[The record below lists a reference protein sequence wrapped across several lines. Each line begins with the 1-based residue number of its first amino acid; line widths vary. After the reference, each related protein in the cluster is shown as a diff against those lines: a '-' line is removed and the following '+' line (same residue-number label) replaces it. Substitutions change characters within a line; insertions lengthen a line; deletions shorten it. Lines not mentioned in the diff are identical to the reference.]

1 MIVRKL
7 KKIIK
12 NGIEYILSFVDLDTN
27 QIVDWVKTFLKSPIV
42 PTPTNNTDAATK
54 KYVDDKYAD
63 LMAMWK
69 FLSLWNSA
77 TWQPISFPLDTPYTY
92 HTGDYFMVEILATGG
107 DDNLMPNGSSYTW
120 TASQTPD
127 TTNEVKKWDF
137 YIYDW
142 IVWLYASNHGKTVS
156 FANLAWQPTDNANLS
171 MELGN
176 KQDKLVSWTNI
187 KTINWTSIL
196 WSWNI
201 NTFSASTI
209 TVTLASANWS
219 NNEITVTAT
228 GVTASNTVIVS
239 PDPTYMSDYT
249 SNWVYCSAQG
259 SGTLTFTCDTE
270 PSNDI
275 DVNVV
280 ILG

>member
-12 NGIEYILSFVDLDTN
+12 NGIEYILSFVDLETN

-77 TWQPISFPLDTPYTY
+77 TWQPISFPLDTPYIY

-107 DDNLMPNGSSYTW
+107 NDNLMPNGSSYTW

-142 IVWLYASNHGKTVS
+142 TVWLYASNHGKTVS

-187 KTINWTSIL
+187 KTINNISIL
-196 WSWNI
+196 WDGNLTVSWLPSGWQNWQI
-201 NTFSASTI
+201 IMMVSGVATWVNPADVWFRLQASDT
-209 TVTLASANWS
+209 
-219 NNEITVTAT
+219 EIDVPY
-228 GVTASNTVIVS
+228 V
-239 PDPTYMSDYT
+239 
-249 SNWVYCSAQG
+249 W
-259 SGTLTFTCDTE
+259 SGTEDQYAARQSYSDDTE
-270 PSNDI
+270 YHT
-275 DVNVV
+275 V
-280 ILG
+280 

>member
-1 MIVRKL
+1 MVVRKL

-12 NGIEYILSFVDLDTN
+12 NGVEYILSFVDLETN

-77 TWQPISFPLDTPYTY
+77 TWQPISFPLDTPYIY

-107 DDNLMPNGSSYTW
+107 NDNLMPNGSSYTW

-142 IVWLYASNHGKTVS
+142 TVWLYASNHGKTVS

-187 KTINWTSIL
+187 KTINISIL
-196 WSWNI
+196 WDGNLTVSWW
-201 NTFSASTI
+201 SSI

-219 NNEITVTAT
+219 NKEITVTAT
-228 GVTASNTVIVS
+228 GVTASNTVIAS
-239 PDPTYMSDYT
+239 PAPANINDYAT
-249 SNWVYCSAQG
+249 NSVYCSAQG
-259 SGTLTFTCDTE
+259 SDTLTFSCNTE
-270 PSNDI
+270 PTVDI
-275 DVNVV
+275 DVNVL
-280 ILG
+280 IMG